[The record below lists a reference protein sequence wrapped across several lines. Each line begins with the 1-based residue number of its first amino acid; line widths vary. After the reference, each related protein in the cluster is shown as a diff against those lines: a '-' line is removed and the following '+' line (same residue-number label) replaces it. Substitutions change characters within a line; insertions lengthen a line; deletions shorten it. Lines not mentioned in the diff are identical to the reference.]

1 MIYDL
6 QKASLLK
13 RFSAFLL
20 DLILVATLAV
30 GFALLVAVIVDFD
43 SYTEKMKQAE
53 QACIDAGIDTKTITL
68 EQYNALSE
76 ELKQLYN
83 KYDDSILVCFSLIL
97 TEVSI
102 GLFMSFLIC
111 EFIIPLIF
119 KNGRTVGK
127 KVFNIGVMQINGIRV
142 RTVSLFV
149 RAMLGKYAIE
159 TMVPLMLA
167 MFFLFINHELFL
179 LIVFVAIVIL
189 QVVLFFTTK
198 TYSFIHDVLA
208 STVVVDLSQQ
218 LIFETPQDLVDYKA
232 QVHAQQVADD
242 NKY

>member
-30 GFALLVAVIVDFD
+30 GFALLVALIVDFD
-43 SYTEKMKQAE
+43 SYNVEMKQAE

-68 EQYNALSE
+68 EQYNALSD
-76 ELKQLYN
+76 ELRQLYD
-83 KYDDSILVCFSLIL
+83 KYDDSILVCFSLIF
-97 TEVSI
+97 TEVSV

-111 EFIIPLIF
+111 EFIVPLIL

-159 TMVPLMLA
+159 TMVPLSLA
-167 MFFLFINHELFL
+167 TFFLFVTHELFL
-179 LIVFVAIVIL
+179 LIVFVAIVLL
-189 QVVLFFTTK
+189 QVVLFFVTK
-198 TYSFIHDVLA
+198 NYSFIHDVLA

-232 QVHAQQVADD
+232 QIHAQQVADD

>member
-68 EQYNALSE
+68 EQYNALSD
-76 ELKQLYN
+76 ELKELYN

-142 RTVSLFV
+142 RAVSLFV